1 MSTQPSTSTSSGAST
16 GGQIDITTL
25 PIPQLS
31 QLQTRLSQELEH
43 LSTSHARLRAAQARF
58 RDCMRSIKDG
68 VENRKADTPLLI
80 PLTTSL
86 YVPATPNA
94 KKPNTVLVDVGT
106 GYFVEKS
113 TKDATRF
120 YEGKVEDLNK
130 NLSDIEKVVGVKN
143 ADLRAIEDVLR
154 AKVLAEQQGGGDGK
168 AGQRKEGGGG

>member
-1 MSTQPSTSTSSGAST
+1 M
-16 GGQIDITTL
+16 
-25 PIPQLS
+25 
-31 QLQTRLSQELEH
+31 
-43 LSTSHARLRAAQARF
+43 
-58 RDCMRSIKDG
+58 
-68 VENRKADTPLLI
+68 
-80 PLTTSL
+80 
-86 YVPATPNA
+86 PATPNA